1 MKKEK
6 FIELV
11 RRAFNEMMNTD
22 TTTFDMVQEE
32 LFRIEN
38 KMEPKILVL
47 NYFILSVASK

>member
-6 FIELV
+6 FIELI
-11 RRAFNEMMNTD
+11 RQAFNEMMNTES
-22 TTTFDMVQEE
+22 TTFEMVQDE

-47 NYFILSVASK
+47 NKFILSVTSK